1 MEKLIAITWA
11 PITYY
16 LENKLVPKFFL
27 LRFNIKSE
35 CFLISSKIVGK
46 LVCGLELS
54 VKLLTLFCSVKQVGV
69 LSAHA
74 VLCGGLAWWCGRAS
88 GVAPERRL
96 PRACWLALA
105 GGGAALATTLPAW
118 SPGAAAEGAVHVV
131 WAVFAAYALLPVGAP
146 VAAAF
151 GILLPTVHTIA
162 AALVAHRFPY
172 HVWQQVS
179 YLFCWHRF
187 VVYCCHI
194 KLISGK

>member
-1 MEKLIAITWA
+1 M
-11 PITYY
+11 
-16 LENKLVPKFFL
+16 
-27 LRFNIKSE
+27 
-35 CFLISSKIVGK
+35 
-46 LVCGLELS
+46 
-54 VKLLTLFCSVKQVGV
+54 GV

-146 VAAAF
+146 AAAAF
-151 GILLPTVHTIA
+151 GIILPTVHTIA
-162 AALVAHRFPY
+162 AALVAHRFPH

-179 YLFCWHRF
+179 YLHIQNWYFSKKLAVYNKTPNSVYFPTFWHSF
-187 VVYCCHI
+187 AYCRH
-194 KLISGK
+194 

>member
-1 MEKLIAITWA
+1 M
-11 PITYY
+11 
-16 LENKLVPKFFL
+16 
-27 LRFNIKSE
+27 
-35 CFLISSKIVGK
+35 
-46 LVCGLELS
+46 
-54 VKLLTLFCSVKQVGV
+54 GV

-88 GVAPERRL
+88 GVSPERRL

-105 GGGAALATTLPAW
+105 GGGTALAATLPAW
-118 SPGAAAEGAVHVV
+118 NPGAAAEGAAHVV

-151 GILLPTVHTIA
+151 GVLLPTAHTVA

-179 YLFCWHRF
+179 HL
-187 VVYCCHI
+187 
-194 KLISGK
+194 

>member
-1 MEKLIAITWA
+1 M
-11 PITYY
+11 
-16 LENKLVPKFFL
+16 
-27 LRFNIKSE
+27 
-35 CFLISSKIVGK
+35 
-46 LVCGLELS
+46 
-54 VKLLTLFCSVKQVGV
+54 GV

-74 VLCGGLAWWCGRAS
+74 VLCGGLAWWCGRAG

-162 AALVAHRFPY
+162 AALVAHRFPH

-179 YLFCWHRF
+179 YLLYYVQLAFFAKFVQISIVGRF
-187 VVYCCHI
+187 FT
-194 KLISGK
+194 

>member
-1 MEKLIAITWA
+1 MNFANVLLQLSLGHRTPHVYLLIVIC
-11 PITYY
+11 
-16 LENKLVPKFFL
+16 E
-27 LRFNIKSE
+27 
-35 CFLISSKIVGK
+35 
-46 LVCGLELS
+46 
-54 VKLLTLFCSVKQVGV
+54 QVGV

-74 VLCGGLAWWCGRAS
+74 VLCGGLAWWCGRAG

-105 GGGAALATTLPAW
+105 GGAAALAATLPAW
-118 SPGAAAEGAVHVV
+118 GPGAAVEGAAHVV

-151 GILLPTVHTIA
+151 GILLPTVHTVA

-179 YLFCWHRF
+179 F
-187 VVYCCHI
+187 
-194 KLISGK
+194 KPE